1 MGSCFSA
8 GSTKAPSTNKPIT
21 SNANLADLKATYKID
36 NKVLGAGSFGKV
48 FVATDKQNSKFKVA
62 VKVISK
68 KFLTKEEIENLKNE
82 VAIMNK
88 VDHPNIVKYYETYD
102 EAKFIYLVMELC
114 DGGEL
119 FHKIEK
125 EDHINE

>member
-1 MGSCFSA
+1 M
-8 GSTKAPSTNKPIT
+8 
-21 SNANLADLKATYKID
+21 ADLKATYKID